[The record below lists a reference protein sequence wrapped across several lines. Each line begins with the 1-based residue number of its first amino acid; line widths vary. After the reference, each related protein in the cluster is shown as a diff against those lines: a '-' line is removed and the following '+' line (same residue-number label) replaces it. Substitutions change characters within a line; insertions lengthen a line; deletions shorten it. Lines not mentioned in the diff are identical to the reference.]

1 MNTDTSSQKESFPTN
16 GGGDDDE
23 MEEFPKKYFRLHFLP
38 LAEGEHLSW
47 DMPDQRP
54 EKIPLKDMLKF
65 SPLVLS
71 STKCKGYNIST
82 DVNFYADLIS
92 GHLVC
97 TNVIFCA
104 NHVFCLSILAFKVTV
119 LFLSYEKIIF
129 VL

>member
-1 MNTDTSSQKESFPTN
+1 
-16 GGGDDDE
+16 
-23 MEEFPKKYFRLHFLP
+23 
-38 LAEGEHLSW
+38 
-47 DMPDQRP
+47 
-54 EKIPLKDMLKF
+54 MLKF
-65 SPLVLS
+65 SPLVLF